1 MSGPRTRWGAAASGA
16 WLAAG
21 YLAGGLVLGLGAAV
35 GLEEVPVHVPQGT
48 KPVAGALVLLVV
60 LMVAGAG
67 WGRQLARRAGSTA
80 PGRAGRAGAL
90 SFGPITL
97 GVGIALALL
106 ERVSGQVGP
115 GLPEHVLYGMLFVP
129 AVLCVTGVTAGA
141 VGRALGVPARPLA
154 AQAGLAAAGAFLVAA
169 LLMDAA
175 GWRVGAPGAAARAT
189 MLVVTMVGNAA
200 AALAGGAV
208 VGVRLLWRGEEPR

>member
-1 MSGPRTRWGAAASGA
+1 VSDRTRRGRAAVIGA
-16 WLAAG
+16 WLAAA
-21 YLAGGLVLGLGAAV
+21 YLAGGLLLGLGAAV

-48 KPVAGALVLLVV
+48 RPVVGAIVLLVV

-80 PGRAGRAGAL
+80 LGRAGRAGAL

-106 ERVSGQVGP
+106 ERVSGEFGP
-115 GLPEHVLYGMLFVP
+115 GLPEHVLYGILFVP
-129 AVLCVTGVTAGA
+129 AVLCVTAVTAGA
-141 VGRALGVPARPLA
+141 VGAALGVPARQLA

-208 VGVRLLWRGEEPR
+208 VGGRVLYRQPQPR